1 MESQACLSIPQR
13 PAARGSERVLA
24 YGHTLLSSATAELS
38 RDVRSYLKHPD
49 KLFRRVRDERDNL
62 TPAITG
68 DATLAVVYEQDAPS
82 EVASA
87 RAGQATVTVVDDG
100 VVIAHAEPQSLLR
113 GLLLASPRFRGFSAA
128 PQGIFPPAAVR
139 SDMGDMGEVFSG

>member
-24 YGHTLLSSATAELS
+24 YGHTLLSSAAAELS

-49 KLFRRVRDERDNL
+49 KLFRRVRDERGNL

-113 GLLLASPRFRGFSAA
+113 GFLRRSPLPYKGGESGGHA
-128 PQGIFPPAAVR
+128 PARKYACKKVR
-139 SDMGDMGEVFSG
+139 CTS